1 MYWISTYVSSLEV
14 SETTAWKMIGSSRK
28 NRAPTVVYTGL
39 LVGSKENV
47 VTVNHH

>member
-28 NRAPTVVYTGL
+28 NRAPAVVPIRDCMLAQRRML
-39 LVGSKENV
+39 LQ
-47 VTVNHH
+47 